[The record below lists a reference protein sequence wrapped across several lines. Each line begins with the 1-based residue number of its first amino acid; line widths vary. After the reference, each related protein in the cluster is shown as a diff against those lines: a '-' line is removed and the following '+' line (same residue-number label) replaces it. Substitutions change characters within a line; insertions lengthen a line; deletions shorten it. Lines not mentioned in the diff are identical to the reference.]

1 MRGAKGPSCLIRIVP
16 FGDAAPDGLVHALTE
31 LGYEAALNVGDEWL
45 RAPGDDGSSTALFLS
60 SERDHERIL
69 RHLQGLPDPAVLGV
83 FHRPAIA
90 PNHEIAAACRDFVIW
105 PCSNDELST
114 RLALLRAGAASEGAR
129 ASEAPRSGE
138 DCSQLKELRMIGQSE
153 NFLRV
158 LRALKKVG
166 ASSAPVL
173 VYGETGTGK
182 EIAARAVHYLS
193 PRRNCAFIPANCGA
207 MPDQLIEN
215 ELFGHARGAYTD
227 AKDHQVGLVEQA
239 DGGTL
244 FLDEVGNLSMKG
256 QCALLR
262 FLQNQEYKR
271 LGSHQVRRA
280 DVRIVAAT
288 NANLPAMVKAGT
300 FREDLLYRLN
310 IVSVVVPPLRD
321 RPGDALM
328 LADHFL
334 GELRR
339 QYAAGPVRFSK
350 KSAEWVARYHW
361 PGNVR
366 ELENLIHREFLLAE
380 GPTIHIGGSDALGDG
395 SSLSAAAQRPVAFS
409 RFRLAKARVVND
421 FEREYLAEL
430 LERTSGNLSAAARLA
445 GKERRGFA
453 RLLKKHGLER
463 ASFSR

>member
-1 MRGAKGPSCLIRIVP
+1 MGRSCLIRIVP
-16 FGDAAPDGLVHALTE
+16 FGDAAPDGLVQALNE
-31 LGYEAALNVGDEWL
+31 LGYEASLNVGDDWL
-45 RAPGDDGSSTALFLS
+45 RAPRDDGSSTALFLS
-60 SERDHERIL
+60 SDRDHGRIL
-69 RHLQGLPDPAVLGV
+69 RHLHGLPDPAVLGV

-90 PNHEIAAACRDFVIW
+90 PDHQIAAACRDFVVW

-114 RLALLRAGAASEGAR
+114 RLALLRAGASSEDAR
-129 ASEAPRSGE
+129 PSEAALTGE
-138 DCSQLKELRMIGQSE
+138 DSSQLKELRMIGQSD

-207 MPDQLIEN
+207 LPEQLIEN
-215 ELFGHARGAYTD
+215 ELFGHQRGAYTD
-227 AKDHQVGLVEQA
+227 AKENQVGLVEQA

-244 FLDEVGNLSMKG
+244 FLDEVGNLNMKG

-262 FLQNQEYKR
+262 FLQNQEFKR

-280 DVRIVAAT
+280 DVRVVAAT

-334 GELRR
+334 AELLR
-339 QYAAGPVRFSK
+339 QYGTGPVRFSQ
-350 KSAEWVARYHW
+350 KSAEWVERYHW

-380 GPTIHIGGSDALGDG
+380 GATIHIGSGESD
-395 SSLSAAAQRPVAFS
+395 SCSNPSAEQRPVAIS

-421 FEREYLAEL
+421 FEREYLADL
-430 LERTSGNLSAAARLA
+430 LDRTSGNLSEAARLA

-463 ASFSR
+463 ATFDR